1 MALGLVF
8 AAAWVWRLLYLRRL
22 AATPLDGSLTQ
33 DAFTYWHWAESLLR
47 SGPLGHNPFFLGP
60 LYPYVLAGLRAL
72 FGDSM
77 HAVLIVQA
85 TWGALAAMLLA
96 DAARRLTRPAVGIA
110 VGLLAAFYEMSVF
123 FDGLVLMESLLFV
136 LEAFLLW
143 WIVRRHADVSWTT
156 PATAGLVVGLLAQGR
171 ATSALLVL
179 PAVLAILPPMRAGL
193 GRMFARTGVLFG
205 VFALVCLPAAARN
218 YVVAHEWIPFTYN
231 LGFNL
236 YVGNGPGAT
245 GAFWHATGG
254 EGGLDMGAEGGIGG
268 DGRDHLRAAKGLT
281 LSPAQSSRWWA
292 QAAMRFAAE
301 HPGRT
306 AALWLRKLGMMWSR
320 HEYAQIEH
328 VEEYRSVAGPLGIPG
343 VGQFAVIGALGLA
356 GAFFARQKGR
366 PGVFLLGY
374 AAVMTLA
381 IAPFFVTDRYRHHL
395 VPGVLLLAG
404 IALERAWQ
412 VAQRRRSR
420 ELVMLAAAVSVGV
433 AVVSLP
439 MPTLSRPRYAWGLAS
454 DLGSRWL
461 EHGRPDLAVREFER
475 AIQMESSGALG
486 RASRGMAFRIGG
498 AELYQEYAK
507 ALHQLGRND
516 EALHWQEQAVALAP
530 GSAAAVDALIVAYER
545 AGRATE
551 AQALIERLDSLAAG
565 HGRALMRRGWQAA
578 RAGQLSIAES
588 LFTAAVASEPR
599 LAEAWVEL
607 VKTELADD
615 RVEDARASLARA
627 RREGL
632 SAELGHACEAM
643 IAGRAGDAAGARRAL
658 GAIQQEMIARDPY
671 LAGLVNIVE
680 RLLQ

>member
-1 MALGLVF
+1 M
-8 AAAWVWRLLYLRRL
+8 
-22 AATPLDGSLTQ
+22 
-33 DAFTYWHWAESLLR
+33 DAYAYWHWADSLLR

-60 LYPYVLAGLRAL
+60 LYPYLLAGLRTL
-72 FGDSM
+72 FGDSV

-85 TWGALAAMLLA
+85 TWGALAALLLA
-96 DAARRLTRPAVGIA
+96 DAARRLTRPAVGFA
-110 VGLLAAFYEMSVF
+110 VGLVAAFYEMSVF

-143 WIVRRHADVSWTT
+143 WIVRRHADESWVT

-171 ATSALLVL
+171 ATSALLLL
-179 PAVLAILPPMRAGL
+179 PAALAVLPPMRAGL
-193 GRMFARTGVLFG
+193 GRILARTGVLLG

-231 LGFNL
+231 LGCNL
-236 YVGNGPGAT
+236 YIGNGPGAT
-245 GAFWHATGG
+245 GGFWHATGG

-268 DGRDHLRAAKGLT
+268 DGRDYLRAAKGLT

-328 VEEYRSVAGPLGIPG
+328 VEEYRSMAGPLGIPG
-343 VGQFAVIGALGLA
+343 LGQFAIIGALGIA
-356 GAFFARQKGR
+356 GMFFARQKGR

-395 VPGVLLLAG
+395 VPGVLLLSG

-412 VAQRRRSR
+412 VARRRRLR
-420 ELVMLAAAVSVGV
+420 ELLTLAVAVLAGV
-433 AVVSLP
+433 VVVSLP

-461 EHGRPDLAVREFER
+461 EHGRPDLAAREFER
-475 AIQMESSGALG
+475 AIGMESSGALG
-486 RASRGMAFRIGG
+486 RAVGGEAFRIGR
-498 AELYQEYAK
+498 AELHQDYAK
-507 ALHQLGRND
+507 ALRQLGRHE
-516 EALHWQEQAVALAP
+516 EALRWHEQAVTSAP
-530 GSAAAVDALIVAYER
+530 TSAAAVDALIAAYER
-545 AGRATE
+545 AGRTTE
-551 AQALIERLDSLAAG
+551 AQALIERLDSLAGG

-578 RAGQLSIAES
+578 RAGQLAVAES
-588 LFTAAVASEPR
+588 LFTAAVANEPR
-599 LAEAWVEL
+599 LTEAWVEL
-607 VKTELADD
+607 VKSELADG

-627 RREGL
+627 RNEGL
-632 SAELGHACEAM
+632 SGPLRHACEAM
-643 IAGRAGDAAGARRAL
+643 IAAQAGDAAGARRAL
-658 GAIQQEMIARDPY
+658 GAIQQEAIARDPY
-671 LAGLVNIVE
+671 LAGLVGIVE